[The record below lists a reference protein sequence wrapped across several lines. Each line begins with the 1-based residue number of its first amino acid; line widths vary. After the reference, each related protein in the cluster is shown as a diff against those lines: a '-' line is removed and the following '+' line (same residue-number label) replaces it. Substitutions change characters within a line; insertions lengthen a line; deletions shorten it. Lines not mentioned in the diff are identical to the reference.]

1 MLRVRTSRP
10 VNTNWI
16 LAILLLLLVAVV
28 VPAPAYAGKK
38 KKTQPAP
45 AVPQKREPKLED
57 FDLSKIVFPNPPSIA
72 RIRTIGYY
80 VGEKIEKDAKKEKPK
95 SGWMDRLAG
104 SKPVMEDKNVKIPF
118 QLIAPNGITED
129 SKGWVYTADYRVGA
143 IFMFNPETK
152 ESHLIKNR
160 EAANF
165 KTINGLATD
174 DADRLFV
181 ADSGFHR
188 VLVFNAQHKLDDVI
202 EGGLIT
208 PDGLAIDNENRYLYV
223 ADVDLDQVLVYDLD
237 SFKLLRKIGTSGK
250 NHELTD
256 PGQFAWPTAVA
267 VDSDNNLYVTDT
279 LNDRVEIF
287 DADGNFI
294 SAFGKNCDA
303 PGCFQRPKGIAVDS
317 DGHIWVTDTM
327 SARVQVFNRKGQLLI
342 YFGGY
347 GKYPAEFTNLCG
359 IYIDKNNRVFTSEM
373 QPGRIQIFRYV
384 TDAEADAEKKH
395 REEERTNKAGEQP
408 ADKSPNEKG
417 AAPSGA
423 TEKQSIAVKKSNSS
437 AP

>member
-1 MLRVRTSRP
+1 MLRVCKSRSI
-10 VNTNWI
+10 VANW
-16 LAILLLLLVAVV
+16 LVALVMLLVGAVV
-28 VPAPAYAGKK
+28 LPGPAYAGKK
-38 KKTQPAP
+38 NKKQPTST
-45 AVPQKREPKLED
+45 VPQRREPALED

-80 VGEKIEKDAKKEKPK
+80 VGEKIERDAKKEKPR
-95 SGWMDRLAG
+95 SSWMDRLAG

-118 QLIAPNGITED
+118 QLIAPNGIAVD
-129 SKGWVYTADYRVGA
+129 SKGTVYTADYRVGA

-152 ESHLIKNR
+152 ESHLIKDHVD
-160 EAANF
+160 ANF
-165 KTINGLATD
+165 KTINGLAID
-174 DADRLFV
+174 DGDRLFV
-181 ADSGFHR
+181 SDSGFHR
-188 VLVFNAQHKLDDVI
+188 ILVFGPDHKLQDTI

-208 PDGLAIDNENRYLYV
+208 PDGLAVDNENRFLYV

-237 SFKLLRKIGTSGK
+237 SFKLIRKIGTTGK

-256 PGQFAWPTAVA
+256 PGQFAWPTGVA
-267 VDSDNNLYVTDT
+267 VDSDDNLYVTDT

-294 SAFGKNCDA
+294 STFGKNCDA
-303 PGCFQRPKGIAVDS
+303 PGCFQRPKGIAIDS

-327 SARVQVFNRKGQLLI
+327 AARVQVFNRKGQLLI

-347 GKYPAEFTNLCG
+347 GKYPGEFTNLCS

-384 TDAEADAEKKH
+384 TDAEAKAEKKQ
-395 REEERTNKAGEQP
+395 REEERTKKAGELPPDKAP
-408 ADKSPNEKG
+408 AEKG
-417 AAPSGA
+417 TVQSGSQ
-423 TEKQSIAVKKSNSS
+423 KQNIAKETQNSS